1 MQNLQRISERNFIL
15 GYNDKD
21 KPEDLRKPDGSVYMA
36 DIRNA
41 FIEENKIMK
50 RTGYSAIGDAPVSKA
65 ILGQNKHEPSG
76 GTKYI
81 LRARNNA
88 GDTQSV
94 IEGWSGSGNWTAL
107 TSGSSQTTSLNHE
120 FVMAENATYIFNGTD
135 TVGKTTN
142 GTSMSTVAA
151 IPIGLGAKWWH
162 NFLFVFGVTGNRS
175 RLYFSDVNEP
185 ETFDGVNGLVDI
197 NTDDNENI
205 EALAALKDILVILK
219 RSSVFLLTGF
229 GTTDFTLANLDDFGT
244 GIGTIAPRSVVETG
258 NDVYFLTYYG
268 DVPHFK
274 SIRRTTEDAL
284 VDGGIISDAITGSMK
299 RMVVGRL
306 NQTAGIFDGR
316 RVWWSVCT
324 SGTTNNEV
332 FVYDT
337 LTGGWVR
344 LTGINA
350 NIFHNS
356 TISGSPAIYFGSST
370 ANGKSYQMDGTTNDD
385 GAAISFLVDTPMYNP
400 QPGYPSRYKY
410 LYLTADVGSEVDLDI
425 DFSPDGFTFGDRA
438 TMSFTGEGAEFGT
451 AIFDTSKFGATTLAR
466 NRIFAG
472 GTANYMQYRFT
483 NAVVDEEI
491 TIREFEIFWGKRSLR
506 A

>member
-1 MQNLQRISERNFIL
+1 M
-15 GYNDKD
+15 
-21 KPEDLRKPDGSVYMA
+21 
-36 DIRNA
+36 
-41 FIEENKIMK
+41 
-50 RTGYSAIGDAPVSKA
+50 DAPGPCYKALTCSKLA
-65 ILGQNKHEPSG
+65 IWRNDVEP
-76 GTKYI
+76 TPMY
-81 LRARNNA
+81 
-88 GDTQSV
+88 
-94 IEGWSGSGNWTAL
+94 WSGSGNWAAL
-107 TSGSSQTTSLNHE
+107 TSGSSQTVSLNHE
-120 FVMAENATYIFNGTD
+120 FVSAENATYIFNGTD

-151 IPIGLGAKWWH
+151 IPIGRGAKWWH

-175 RLYFSDVNEP
+175 RLHFSDVNEP
-185 ETFDGVNGLVDI
+185 ETFDGVNGLIDI

-205 EALAALKDILVILK
+205 ERVAALKDTLIIFK
-219 RSSVFLLTGF
+219 YSAVFLLTGY
-229 GTTDFTLANLDDFGT
+229 GISDFTLANLKDFGT

-258 NDVYFLTYYG
+258 NDVYFLTFYG

-299 RMVVGRL
+299 RLITSRL
-306 NQTAGIFDGR
+306 NQTAGVFDGR
-316 RVWWSVCT
+316 RIWWSVCT

-350 NIFHNS
+350 NIFHLS
-356 TISGSPAIYFGSST
+356 TISGTPSIYFGSST
-370 ANGKSYQMDGTTNDD
+370 ANVLSYQMDGATNDN

-400 QPGYPSRYKY
+400 QPGYKSRYKY
-410 LYLTADVGSEVDLDI
+410 LYITSDVSSDVDLDI
-425 DFSPDGFTFGDRA
+425 DYSPDGFTFTDLK
-438 TMSFTGEGAEFGT
+438 TLSFTGEGAEFGT

-466 NRIFAG
+466 NKIFAG
-472 GTANYMQYRFT
+472 GTANYMQYRFQ
-483 NAVVDEEI
+483 NAVVDEEV
-491 TIREFEIFWGKRSLR
+491 TIREWEIFWSRRSLR